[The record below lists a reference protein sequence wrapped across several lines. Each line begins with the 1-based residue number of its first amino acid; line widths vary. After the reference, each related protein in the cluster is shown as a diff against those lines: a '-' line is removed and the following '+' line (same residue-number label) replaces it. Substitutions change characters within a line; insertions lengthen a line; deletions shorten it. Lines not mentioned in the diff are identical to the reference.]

1 MVIDLEYPT
10 QLLKLIFIFTMSIQ
24 PNSLYSKDYYFIRPL
39 LIVNL
44 VFKTQIDHLLI
55 DRRFRVILL
64 SFLKMKILIYDSIY
78 SYDDI
83 IILYLINYIYF
94 SLFQPFGKTNYTFQ
108 LNFDLLERLKIKH
121 DM

>member
-1 MVIDLEYPT
+1 
-10 QLLKLIFIFTMSIQ
+10 MSIQ
-24 PNSLYSKDYYFIRPL
+24 PNSLYSKNYYFIRPL
-39 LIVNL
+39 IDNL

-64 SFLKMKILIYDSIY
+64 SFLKLKIVTYDSIY

-83 IILYLINYIYF
+83 IILYFINYIYF
-94 SLFQPFGKTNYTFQ
+94 SLFQPLRKTNYTFQ